1 MATTLF
7 FLPVARLLGS
17 RMPLRDLLVGFGIG
31 VVLFVA
37 FTQFLGVDLPGGL
50 TPIT

>member
-1 MATTLF
+1 M
-7 FLPVARLLGS
+7 LGS
-17 RMPLRDLLVGFGIG
+17 RSPLRDLLVGFGIG